1 MNSDTLLKERDK
13 LKLIMLINSERYDD
27 VLKILDKV
35 KTHHAGTSKTKD
47 KRFVIREIVRNIL
60 DTGIDSAK
68 KFYHAGKLFCDK
80 ENDNAKEIG
89 ISLIWRGYDYNPEIV
104 KQILLKI
111 SDDPNWEVREYA
123 GNALADTLYYHNE
136 FLTDLKE
143 WRSHTSENVRRA
155 VVFSALAFRDEKN
168 YKKAFTLLSKLMKDR
183 SVYVRKNLGPF
194 ILGSLFGGKFPEE
207 TTDFL
212 KKSGKSKDPYVKWN
226 VIMAFNNSFGKNHP
240 DKAFDVLRMFK
251 DDNDIRVIRAMRST
265 LNFLGKH
272 HTEKTKWFIE
282 KYYMDKMKH

>member
-1 MNSDTLLKERDK
+1 MNSDTLLNESDK
-13 LKLIMLINSERYDD
+13 LKILKLIKSENYED

-35 KTHHAGTSKTKD
+35 KTSHAGTSKTKD

-60 DTGIDSAK
+60 DSGKDTVK
-68 KFYHAGKLFCDK
+68 KFYSAGKFFCEI

-89 ISLIWRGYDYNPEIV
+89 ISLIWRGYEFNPEKV
-104 KQILLKI
+104 KRILLKI

-123 GNALADTLYYHNE
+123 GNAFADTLYYHND
-136 FLTDLKE
+136 FLSDLNE
-143 WRSHTSENVRRA
+143 WSGHSSENVRRA
-155 VVFSALAFRDEKN
+155 VVFSALAYRDEKN
-168 YKKAFTLLSKLMKDR
+168 FKKAFTLLSKLMKDR

-207 TTDFL
+207 TSDFL

-226 VIMAFNNSFGKNHP
+226 VIMSFNNSFGKNHP
-240 DKAFDVLRMFK
+240 DKALEVLSMFK
-251 DDNDIRVIRAMRST
+251 DDNEIRVIRAMRST

-272 HTEKTKWFIE
+272 HPEAVDSFIR
-282 KYYMDKMKH
+282 KNYAGKMR